1 MKYHKAHQVNKEQRV
16 TDSIEHSLSEDDAVL
31 DDTELEGVSG
41 GITPIPIPYVG
52 LNSTTIKQS
61 LKNYLPPSS
70 KGFEVGGGL
79 D

>member
-1 MKYHKAHQVNKEQRV
+1 MKYQKEHQANKEPGM
-16 TDSIEHSLSEDDAVL
+16 TDYAEHSRSEDEAVL

-52 LNSTTIKQS
+52 LNSNILKQS